1 MAQYLQIHPENPQAR
16 LIRQVVDSMRKSG
29 VVVYPT
35 DSCYAVG
42 CQIGDKTA
50 QDQIRKLRE
59 LDDNHDFT
67 LVCRDLSEISLYAKI
82 DNSAYKLIKSLTPG
96 PYTFILKAT
105 REVPR
110 RLQNPKR
117 KTIGLRIPDNSIA
130 LALLEELGEPIMSST
145 LQMPG
150 DDLPMSDPDEINER
164 LDKRVDMIINGGSC
178 ELEPT
183 SVIELMDGVPV
194 IRRCGRGDVTQ
205 FEAV

>member
-1 MAQYLQIHPENPQAR
+1 MGQILHIHPDNPQLR
-16 LIRQVVDSMRKSG
+16 LINQVVAVMRKGG

-35 DSCYAVG
+35 DSCYAIG
-42 CQIGDKTA
+42 CHIGDKAA
-50 QDQIRKLRE
+50 QDKIRKIRQ
-59 LDDNHDFT
+59 LDNNHDFT

-82 DNSAYKLIKSLTPG
+82 DNSAYKIIKSLTPG

-117 KTIGLRIPDNSIA
+117 KTIGLRIPDHPVA
-130 LALLEELGEPIMSST
+130 LALLEALGEPIMSST

-150 DDLPMSDPDEINER
+150 DELPLSDPDEIYDR
-164 LDKRVDMIINGGSC
+164 LRKQVDMIIDGGSC

-183 SVIELMDGVPV
+183 SVIELMDNVPV
-194 IRRCGRGDVTQ
+194 IRRHGRGDVSQ
-205 FEAV
+205 FEE

>member
-1 MAQYLQIHPENPQAR
+1 MGQYLQIHPDNPQLR
-16 LIRQVVDSMRKSG
+16 LINQAVAVMRKGG

-35 DSCYAVG
+35 DSCYAIG
-42 CQIGDKTA
+42 CHIGDKAA
-50 QDQIRKLRE
+50 QDKIRKIRQ

-82 DNSAYKLIKSLTPG
+82 DNSSYKSIKSLTPG
-96 PYTFILKAT
+96 PFTFILKAT

-117 KTIGLRIPDNSIA
+117 KTIGIRIPDNSIA
-130 LALLEELGEPIMSST
+130 LALLEALEEPIMSST

-150 DDLPMSDPDEINER
+150 DDFPLSDPEEIYER
-164 LDKRVDMIINGGSC
+164 LGKLVDIVIDGGAC

-183 SVIELMDGVPV
+183 SVIELMNEAPV
-194 IRRCGRGDVTQ
+194 IRRHGRGDVSQ
-205 FEAV
+205 FE

>member
-1 MAQYLQIHPENPQAR
+1 MAQFLQIHPDNPQLR
-16 LIRQVVDSMRKSG
+16 LINQVVAVMRKGG

-35 DSCYAVG
+35 DSCYAIG
-42 CQIGDKTA
+42 CHIGDKAA
-50 QDQIRKLRE
+50 QDKIRKIRQ

-82 DNSAYKLIKSLTPG
+82 DNSAYKSIKSLTPG
-96 PYTFILKAT
+96 PFTFILKAT

-117 KTIGLRIPDNSIA
+117 KTIGIRIPDNPVA
-130 LALLEELGEPIMSST
+130 LSLLEALGEPIMSST

-150 DDLPMSDPDEINER
+150 DEFPLSDPEEIYER
-164 LDKRVDMIINGGSC
+164 LGKLVDIVIDGGPC

-183 SVIELMDGVPV
+183 SVVELMNDAPV
-194 IRRCGRGDVTQ
+194 IRRHGRGDVSQ
-205 FEAV
+205 FE

>member
-1 MAQYLQIHPENPQAR
+1 MAQFLQIHPDNPQLR
-16 LIRQVVDSMRKSG
+16 LINQVVAVMRKGG

-35 DSCYAVG
+35 DSCYAIG
-42 CQIGDKTA
+42 CHIGDKAA
-50 QDQIRKLRE
+50 QDKIRKIRQ

-82 DNSAYKLIKSLTPG
+82 DNSAYKSIKSLTPG
-96 PYTFILKAT
+96 PFTFILKAT

-117 KTIGLRIPDNSIA
+117 KTIGIRIPDNPVA
-130 LALLEELGEPIMSST
+130 LSLLEALGEPIMSST

-150 DDLPMSDPDEINER
+150 DEYPLSDPEEIYER
-164 LDKRVDMIINGGSC
+164 LAKLVDIVIDGGPC

-183 SVIELMDGVPV
+183 SVIELMNEAPV
-194 IRRCGRGDVTQ
+194 IRRHGRGDVSQ
-205 FEAV
+205 FE

>member
-1 MAQYLQIHPENPQAR
+1 MAKYLQIHPVDPQAR
-16 LIRQVVDSMRKSG
+16 LISQVVASLRKSG
-29 VVVYPT
+29 VVIYPT

-42 CQIGDKTA
+42 CQIGDKAA
-50 QDQIRKLRE
+50 QDKIRQLRQ

-117 KTIGLRIPDNSIA
+117 KTIGLRIPNNPIA

-164 LDKRVDMIINGGSC
+164 LDKRVDMIINGGPC

-194 IRRCGRGDVTQ
+194 IRRRGRGDVSQ
-205 FEAV
+205 FEEV